1 MAVPGVRWEK
11 RGPIAHIVIDRQEK
25 GNRIGARVL
34 ALLQDAC
41 QAIEPDNEVRVVL
54 LWAQGPDFCLGWDWE
69 EMEERLLPSSL
80 THAFD
85 PLAELPRPVVCA
97 VQGRCLGAGLE
108 LALAC
113 DVRLCAP
120 DARFAFPEAGMGLL
134 PLAGGTQRLARAVGR
149 SWATYMLFTGAE
161 VDASWALQMGLVS
174 QVAQEGRL
182 LEAAEA
188 LCRRIAERGPIAVRY
203 AKEAIARGTE
213 MPLEQAL
220 RYEMDL
226 TVILQTTADR
236 AEGVRA
242 FLEKRR
248 PHFTGT

>member
-1 MAVPGVRWEK
+1 VKPVRWEK
-11 RGPIAHIVIDRQEK
+11 RGPIAHILIDQPQK
-25 GNRIGARVL
+25 GNRIDVRTL

-41 QAIEPDNEVRVVL
+41 EAIEPDGEVRVVL
-54 LWAQGPDFCLGWDWE
+54 LSAQGPDFCLGWDWE
-69 EMEERLLPSSL
+69 EVEKGLLPPSL

-85 PLAELPRPVVCA
+85 FLAALPRPVVCA

-120 DARFAFPEAGMGLL
+120 DARFAFPETGMGLL

-149 SWATYMLFTGAE
+149 SWASYMLLTGAE
-161 VDASWALQMGLVS
+161 VDAPLALQMGLVS
-174 QVAQEGRL
+174 QVAEEGRL

-188 LCRRIAERGPIAVRY
+188 ICRRIAERGPIAVRY
-203 AKEAIARGTE
+203 AKEAVQRGTE

-220 RYEMDL
+220 RYETDL
-226 TVILQTTADR
+226 TIILQTTADR